1 MWQVLGQR
9 LATKQHT
16 AAVNRPALSRC
27 LTIVVMR
34 RSAWLDSVSVALF
47 PVVLILLFLSPS
59 VHSAST
65 AFKPTFTN
73 TELKR
78 HVDLATHVEEVS
90 LFVKATNS
98 GPSPASQYIVA
109 VPSVKAGQLS
119 FVEALT
125 GGTPS
130 ATNSATFVRLSKPE
144 ESKNRLVTSEVQ
156 LSGVDI
162 PAATGLTAS
171 NVTYFAVAFPTPVQP
186 SASISFTV
194 FMAFTRTLTPL
205 PSHKLQDDNQ
215 LVLYHDNV
223 YVLSPYP
230 SSNQRS
236 TFKLQSSHI
245 ESYTRK
251 HASVSSDQIEYGPFT
266 DTLPA
271 FSHQPLAIH
280 YQNNAPFITMLSMRK
295 EVEVSQWGNVAI
307 TEWYEMKHTG
317 AELTGPFS
325 RFDYQRQMG
334 QAPASFNFL
343 RASLPVSAEG
353 IYYRDYIGN
362 VSTSRV
368 RKSKQETVMEVQPRF
383 PMFGGWKA
391 EFEIGYNLPASHYLS
406 VIDQYDDSDTVQQ
419 GDYLLGV
426 PFGSMF
432 PAAATDNATVR
443 IILPEGSSAIQW
455 STPFSIDSADD
466 TGLHFT
472 HLDTTGRPV
481 LTLSKSNVV
490 RFHNQRLTVSYAF
503 RNVYMLREPLLVIS
517 AVMAFFAVAMVYYRV
532 ELGVHSETKVD

>member
-1 MWQVLGQR
+1 
-9 LATKQHT
+9 
-16 AAVNRPALSRC
+16 
-27 LTIVVMR
+27 MR
-34 RSAWLDSVSVALF
+34 RSARLLSLSFVLL
-47 PVVLILLFLSPS
+47 PLILALLLLSPS

-78 HVDLATHVEEVS
+78 HVDLTTHVEEVS
-90 LFVKATNS
+90 LFVKATNTGS
-98 GPSPASQYIVA
+98 SSASQYIVA
-109 VPSVKAGQLS
+109 VPSVKEGQLS

-125 GGTPS
+125 GGTAS
-130 ATNSATFVRLSKPE
+130 ATTSSAFSRLYKPDE
-144 ESKNRLVTSEVQ
+144 HKNRLVTSEVQ
-156 LSGVDI
+156 LSGVDL
-162 PAATGLTAS
+162 PASSTLTAA
-171 NVTYFAVAFPTPVQP
+171 NLTYFAVQFPTPIQP
-186 SASISFTV
+186 SASTSFTV

-215 LVLYHDNV
+215 LVMYQDSV

-230 SSNQRS
+230 SSQQRS

-251 HASVSSDQIEYGPFT
+251 HASIASDSIEYGPFT
-266 DTLPA
+266 ETLPP

-280 YQNNAPFITMLSMRK
+280 YQNNAPFITMLTMRK
-295 EVEVSQWGNVAI
+295 EIEVSQWGNVAI

-317 AELTGPFS
+317 ATLTGPFS

-343 RASLPVSAEG
+343 RASLPAAADG

-362 VSTSRV
+362 VSTSHV
-368 RKSKQETVMEVQPRF
+368 RRTKQETVMEVQPRF

-391 EFEIGYNLPASHYLS
+391 EFEIGYNLPASAYLS
-406 VIDQYDDSDTVQQ
+406 VIDQYGESDSVRH
-419 GDYLLGV
+419 GNYLLDV

-432 PAAATDNATVR
+432 PAAAIDSATVR

-455 STPFSIDSADD
+455 ATPFSIDSADD

-490 RFHNQRLTVSYAF
+490 RFHNQRLSVSYAF
-503 RNVYMLREPLLVIS
+503 RSVYMLREPLLVIG
-517 AVMAFFAVAMVYYRV
+517 AIMAFFGVAMAYYRV
-532 ELGVHSETKVD
+532 ELGVHSETKVE

>member
-1 MWQVLGQR
+1 
-9 LATKQHT
+9 
-16 AAVNRPALSRC
+16 
-27 LTIVVMR
+27 MR
-34 RSAWLDSVSVALF
+34 RSARLISSTLALL
-47 PVVLILLFLSPS
+47 PLVLVLVLFAPS
-59 VHSAST
+59 AHSAST
-65 AFKPTFTN
+65 AFKPSFTN

-90 LFVKATNS
+90 LFIKATNS
-98 GPSPASQYIVA
+98 GPSPVSQYIVA
-109 VPSVKAGQLS
+109 VPTVKAGQLS

-125 GGTPS
+125 GGTAS
-130 ATNSATFVRLSKPE
+130 ATNSATFARLYKTD

-156 LSGVDI
+156 LTGVDL
-162 PAATGLTAS
+162 PASTGLTAA
-171 NVTYFAVAFPTPVQP
+171 NVTYFAVALATPLQP
-186 SASISFTV
+186 AASTTFTV

-223 YVLSPYP
+223 YILSPYP

-251 HASVSSDQIEYGPFT
+251 HASVSSDIVEYGPFT
-266 DTLPA
+266 DTLPP
-271 FSHQPLAIH
+271 FSYQPLSIH
-280 YQNNAPFITMLSMRK
+280 YQNNAPFVTMVSMRK
-295 EVEVSQWGNVAI
+295 EIEVSQWGNVAI

-317 AELTGPFS
+317 AMLTGPFS

-343 RASLPVSAEG
+343 RASLPASAEG
-353 IYYRDYIGN
+353 VYYRDYIGN
-362 VSTSRV
+362 ISTSHV
-368 RKSKQETVMEVQPRF
+368 RRGKQETVMEVQPRF
-383 PMFGGWKA
+383 PMFGGWSA

-406 VIDQYDDSDTVQQ
+406 VIDEYDESDTEQT
-419 GDYLLGV
+419 GNYLLEV

-432 PAAATDNATVR
+432 PAAAIDKATVR
-443 IILPEGSSAIQW
+443 IILPEGSSAIRW

-490 RFHNQRLTVSYAF
+490 RFHNQHLLVSYAF
-503 RNVYMLREPLLVIS
+503 RSLYMLREPLLVIG
-517 AVMAFFAVAMVYYRV
+517 AIMAFFSVAMVYYRV
-532 ELGVHSETKVD
+532 ELGVHSETKVE

>member
-1 MWQVLGQR
+1 
-9 LATKQHT
+9 
-16 AAVNRPALSRC
+16 
-27 LTIVVMR
+27 MR
-34 RSAWLDSVSVALF
+34 RSARLISLSLVLL
-47 PVVLILLFLSPS
+47 PVVLVLLFLSPS

-78 HVDLATHVEEVS
+78 HIDLTSHVEEVS

-125 GGTPS
+125 GGTAS
-130 ATNSATFVRLSKPE
+130 ATNSASFGRLYKPDE
-144 ESKNRLVTSEVQ
+144 RNNRLVTTEVQ
-156 LSGVDI
+156 LTGIDV
-162 PAATGLTAS
+162 PASTGLTAS
-171 NVTYFAVAFPTPVQP
+171 NVTYFAVAFPSPIQP
-186 SASISFTV
+186 STSISFTV
-194 FMAFTRTLTPL
+194 FMAFTRTLLPL
-205 PSHKLQDDNQ
+205 PSHKEQDENQ

-230 SSNQRS
+230 SSSQRS
-236 TFKLQSSHI
+236 NFKLQSSHI

-251 HASVSSDQIEYGPFT
+251 HASVSSDVIEYGPFT
-266 DTLPA
+266 ETVTP
-271 FSHQPLAIH
+271 FSYQPLTIH

-295 EVEVSQWGNVAI
+295 EIEVSQWGNVAI

-317 AELTGPFS
+317 AVLTGPFS
-325 RFDYQRQMG
+325 RFDYQRQMN

-343 RASLPVSAEG
+343 RASLPAAADG

-362 VSTSRV
+362 VSTSHV
-368 RKSKQETVMEVQPRF
+368 RRGKQETVMELQPRF
-383 PMFGGWKA
+383 PMFGGWSA
-391 EFEIGYNLPASHYLS
+391 EFEIGYNLPASNYLS
-406 VIDQYDDSDTVQQ
+406 VIDKFGAGDTVQQ
-419 GDYLLGV
+419 GNYLLDV

-432 PAAATDNATVR
+432 PVAAIDAATVR

-455 STPFSIDSADD
+455 ATPFSIDSADD

-481 LTLSKSNVV
+481 LTLTKSNVV
-490 RFHNQRLTVSYAF
+490 RFHNQRLLVSYAF
-503 RNVYMLREPLLVIS
+503 RSVYMLREPLLVIG
-517 AVMAFFAVAMVYYRV
+517 AMMAFFAVVMMYYRV